1 MTERETI
8 DTLIAVSKKDSS
20 YLAAF
25 EALGKTIE
33 DLKSE
38 LRTKDYIISELKGK
52 LKETEE
58 RLKEW

>member
-8 DTLIAVSKKDSS
+8 DTLIAMSKKDSS

-25 EALGKTIE
+25 EALGRVIE

-38 LRTKDYIISELKGK
+38 LRSKDYIISDLKEK
-52 LKETEE
+52 LKETEA

>member
-8 DTLIAVSKKDSS
+8 DFLLAESKKDHS
-20 YLAAF
+20 YLAVF
-25 EALGKTIE
+25 EALGKVIE

-38 LRTKDYIISELKGK
+38 LRSKDYIISDLKEE
-52 LKETEE
+52 LKETEA

>member
-25 EALGKTIE
+25 EALGKAIE

-38 LRTKDYIISELKGK
+38 LRTKDYIISDLKEK
-52 LKETEE
+52 LKETEA